1 MLKQRSSGFLAI
13 FAAML
18 LCILPGELIAS
29 GVSTTAALASGSAQS
44 SESGAQGSL
53 AVGQVAPAWTP
64 RGWVNAASLELKQL
78 RGKVVFFRFI
88 SDETTGAEAIS
99 ELYRI
104 YHPRGLA
111 VVGMYAPSP
120 MPGETSMEH
129 VRQLAG
135 AHGFE
140 FPIGVDS
147 HWETLNRYWLD
158 EGGSNMT
165 SATFIIDGKGIVRY
179 IQPDG
184 VYEKNSPNRTARREY
199 EKLEKAIETLL
210 LKAQ

>member
-1 MLKQRSSGFLAI
+1 MLKHRSSVQMAI
-13 FAAML
+13 IAAML
-18 LCILPGELIAS
+18 LCFLPGEMPI
-29 GVSTTAALASGSAQS
+29 VSRSAFAAQAAGSDSGS
-44 SESGAQGSL
+44 QGSL
-53 AVGQVAPAWTP
+53 AVGQAAPPWTP

-78 RGKVVFFRFI
+78 RGKVILLRFL
-88 SDETTGAEAIS
+88 SDDTTGAAAVS
-99 ELYRI
+99 EIYRV

-120 MPGETSMEH
+120 MPAETSIDH
-129 VRQLAG
+129 VRQLAA

-158 EGGSNMT
+158 QGDSELT
-165 SATFIIDGKGIVRY
+165 SATFVIDGKGIVRY

-184 VYEKNSPNRTARREY
+184 QYDKNSSNRAMRKEY

-210 LKAQ
+210 KSE

>member
-1 MLKQRSSGFLAI
+1 MAV

-18 LCILPGELIAS
+18 LCILPGEMPVAS
-29 GVSTTAALASGSAQS
+29 RNAFAAQAAASDSGS
-44 SESGAQGSL
+44 QGSL
-53 AVGQVAPAWTP
+53 AVGQAAPPWTP

-78 RGKVVFFRFI
+78 RGKVILLRFL
-88 SDETTGAEAIS
+88 SDDTTGAVSVS
-99 ELYRI
+99 ELYRV

-120 MPGETSMEH
+120 MPAETSLDH
-129 VRQLAG
+129 VRQLAT

-147 HWETLNRYWLD
+147 HWETLNRYWIDQGDSEL
-158 EGGSNMT
+158 T
-165 SATFIIDGKGIVRY
+165 SATFVIDGKGIVRY

-184 VYEKNSPNRTARREY
+184 QYDKNSPNRASRKEY

-210 LKAQ
+210 KSE